1 MREGGIM
8 TIRGLAK
15 IVKGLWEKN
24 AEIQIYDGSD
34 HIETTTVDSILAS
47 EDNFYT
53 LSVVHQATRHEDG
66 SYTIN
71 LEAPE

>member
-1 MREGGIM
+1 M
-8 TIRGLAK
+8 TIREFARLTK
-15 IVKGLWEKN
+15 KFTEKN
-24 AEIQIYDGSD
+24 AEIQIYDGAD
-34 HIETTTVDSILAS
+34 LVETTTVDKILAS

-71 LEAPE
+71 LEVPE